1 MLDVRERLKATWE
14 CVDCG
19 RPIPAGEVAI
29 VHYSEVE
36 TGEEVDSVSCL
47 TCWGD
52 AGVAEG
58 RAG

>member
-1 MLDVRERLKATWE
+1 MLNVRERLQEAWE

-19 RPIPAGEVAI
+19 REIAAGEVAI

-52 AGVAEG
+52 GEVDEVQVV
-58 RAG
+58 